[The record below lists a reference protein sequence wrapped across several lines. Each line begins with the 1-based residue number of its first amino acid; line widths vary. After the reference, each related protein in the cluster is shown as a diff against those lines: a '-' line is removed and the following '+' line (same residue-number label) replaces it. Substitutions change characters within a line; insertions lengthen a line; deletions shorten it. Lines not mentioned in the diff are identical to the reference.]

1 MNRTR
6 RTVADLRALRGVQQ
20 LTMLHVESVEEAA
33 AADSAGIDL
42 LSIEDPIWTA
52 EMRAAVPNSFVF
64 VGLLYGH
71 LVTTED
77 YLRAAHRALLLGGD
91 AVYCAASLQTVERLA
106 AEGIPVCGHA
116 GLIPSKRT
124 WTGGFRAVGRTA
136 SSAQLVFDQVRALED
151 AGAFAAEIEVVPARV
166 AAEIAKRSELLLISM
181 GAGAGCDGQYLFS
194 SDVLGSHDG
203 HYPRHARVYRDFRA
217 EHERLQK
224 ERVAAFGEFAADVAS
239 GAYPAE
245 NHEVKI
251 NDQEFDAFLTQLSPT
266 PR

>member
-1 MNRTR
+1 
-6 RTVADLRALRGVQQ
+6 
-20 LTMLHVESVEEAA
+20 
-33 AADSAGIDL
+33 
-42 LSIEDPIWTA
+42 
-52 EMRAAVPNSFVF
+52 MRA
-64 VGLLYGH
+64 
-71 LVTTED
+71 
-77 YLRAAHRALLLGGD
+77 
-91 AVYCAASLQTVERLA
+91 
-106 AEGIPVCGHA
+106 A

-136 SSAQLVFDQVRALED
+136 SSAQLVFDQVKALEG

-166 AAEIAKRSELLLISM
+166 AAAIAKRSELLLISM

-239 GAYPAE
+239 GAYPAA
-245 NHEVKI
+245 NHTVDIDDE
-251 NDQEFDAFLTQLSPT
+251 EFAAFLRAHPV
-266 PR
+266 R